1 MNFIYRSILYTNVK
15 PYNETWQS
23 RRGKVYFW
31 DKNVAFFQMTLL
43 SLYLSQRWND
53 VWWWWY
59 QWQQNVKVLN
69 PSVGGGVGK
78 RGWLDLFQYHKTEKF
93 CSFLWLFVTA
103 SAMLEV
109 EAIKTHTIATSCF
122 SRELGRWIKI
132 NNNNEDMSSALNAQQ
147 VGEIHSHGQE
157 ERRWP
162 LQKLHPYLGTK
173 RKWPLNN
180 YCIIK
185 TVKQEWR

>member
-1 MNFIYRSILYTNVK
+1 MPFVYHMSFIYLQIEYTTVK
-15 PYNETWQS
+15 PGNETWQS

-31 DKNVAFFQMTLL
+31 DKNVAFFQMALL
-43 SLYLSQRWND
+43 SLYLSQKWND

-69 PSVGGGVGK
+69 PSVVGGVGK

-157 ERRWP
+157 PGGEEVEVASSWVASRRSLPWYEMKMTP
-162 LQKLHPYLGTK
+162 K
-173 RKWPLNN
+173 
-180 YCIIK
+180 
-185 TVKQEWR
+185 